1 MSRVRFND
9 EGFAGRSITALNKM
23 QRDRFPDLFAFADCC
38 SSVAMELMGL
48 FGTRMNRRTLT
59 MKQYFCRSV
68 SHYQAAASLAA
79 GGMAIESMV
88 LTRGL
93 FETAFVMIAI
103 ANDRVTW
110 DELSSSDFA
119 GKNKQAKTLLKD
131 MKRYPGIEVHSELLT
146 DFATQHANAKA
157 IDLYEFARRGDA
169 LAAYDGIY
177 RTLSHTVAH
186 PSLSAVDVYICNE
199 GDGQRS
205 LDYRPIVEQTPRAV
219 LSSCHAI
226 LIACSSVEKIGTR
239 TPETNTAIA
248 FALTELERL
257 DSKYDPWKSHECT
270 A

>member
-1 MSRVRFND
+1 MSHIRFNE
-9 EGFAGRSITALNKM
+9 EGFAGRSIATLNKI
-23 QRDRFPDLFAFADCC
+23 QRERFPDLFAFADGC
-38 SSVAMELMGL
+38 SSVAMQLMRL
-48 FGTRMNRRTLT
+48 FGTEMNRRTLT

-68 SHYQAAASLAA
+68 SHYQAAASLAG

-103 ANDRVTW
+103 ATDKVTW
-110 DELSSSDFA
+110 DELSSTDFA
-119 GKNKQAKTLLKD
+119 GKTKHAKVLLKD
-131 MKRYPGIEVHSELLT
+131 MKRYPGIEVHSELLM
-146 DFATQHANAKA
+146 DFAAQHAGATA

-169 LAAYDGIY
+169 LAAYDGVY
-177 RTLSHTVAH
+177 RILSHTVAH
-186 PSLSAVDVYICNE
+186 PSLSAVDVYICDE

-219 LSSCHAI
+219 LSSCHGI
-226 LIACSSVEKIGTR
+226 LLACSSVETIGIR

-257 DSKYDPWKSHECT
+257 NTKYNPWKSHDGPT
-270 A
+270 